1 MLIKGTVVWVAWA
14 PVAVAVAVFQVRA
27 RTGFWHTLGVLAL
40 TTHLFWMA
48 SAGFFP
54 MPIGDSSEFSIGRVN
69 LVPLRHFIESF
80 DYLGSRQ
87 IVRQHG
93 GNFLLLVPFTLV
105 GPALW
110 PRLRAWKWALA
121 IGMGGSVMIELLQL
135 VANAAVG
142 ANYRSVDID
151 DVILNTI
158 GALVGYALF
167 LGVRAAVRARRRR
180 KATGGSGGVE
190 AGPGGAAD

>member
-1 MLIKGTVVWVAWA
+1 
-14 PVAVAVAVFQVRA
+14 
-27 RTGFWHTLGVLAL
+27 
-40 TTHLFWMA
+40 MA

-54 MPIGDSSEFSIGRVN
+54 MLIGDSSEFSIGRVN
-69 LVPLRHFIESF
+69 LVPLRHFVESF
-80 DYLGSRQ
+80 EYLGSRQ

-121 IGMGGSVMIELLQL
+121 IGLGGSVVIELLQL

-180 KATGGSGGVE
+180 RTAGGSSGVG